1 MQRLRSQFRLST
13 LLFVVLLVSAVLAV
27 WPKPRT
33 EIGIGNFVVFTS
45 GECVSCKINVVTRS
59 PVAVARACRRK
70 AEQIRHEVSLAFRSL
85 PPEDIRDPGLRKV
98 KRELLARIN
107 RIVGVKAVESVLF
120 SQYELHSV
128 D

>member
-1 MQRLRSQFRLST
+1 MLRLRSQFRLST
-13 LLFVVLLVSAVLAV
+13 LLFVVSLVGAVLAV

-33 EIGIGNFVVFTS
+33 EIGIGTFVVPTS
-45 GECVSCKINVVTRS
+45 GECVSCSINVVTRS
-59 PVAVARACRRK
+59 PVAVVRARRRK
-70 AEQIRHEVSLAFRSL
+70 AKQIRREVSLAFRSL
-85 PPEDIRDPGLRKV
+85 PREDIRDPGLKEV

-120 SQYELHSV
+120 SHYELGPV